1 MGGIVLSLFFFS
13 FFFSAKLNKELPT
26 QKHLIDQPKM
36 PLREVER
43 VKFPEVRTI
52 YSFGRTDL
60 PIQSV
65 TDLYFAQQTSS
76 VPVGSLGVPTH
87 VL

>member
-1 MGGIVLSLFFFS
+1 
-13 FFFSAKLNKELPT
+13 
-26 QKHLIDQPKM
+26 M